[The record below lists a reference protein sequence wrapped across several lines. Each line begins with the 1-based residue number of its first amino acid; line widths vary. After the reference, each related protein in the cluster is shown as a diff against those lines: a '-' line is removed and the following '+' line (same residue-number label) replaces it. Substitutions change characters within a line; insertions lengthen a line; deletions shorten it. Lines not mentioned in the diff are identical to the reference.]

1 MKHPLKISLTALTA
15 IAVICGCAIYSLH
28 PFCRQSSLI
37 AVPEQFLGS
46 WQDED
51 SVLQI
56 NGDGTGE
63 YRQIIDQRQVVT
75 RYKIRCFRLDQTFY
89 FDVTMADPDEFN
101 KGIGAAAFQL
111 LPTHNLYK
119 LEAFGD
125 KLNLYWPNPEKLT
138 KAAEANALT
147 LPHIIVKTD
156 NDDSVVVFTAKPEE
170 WEAFLQTSSNLI
182 FANDPVLFE
191 RQK

>member
-1 MKHPLKISLTALTA
+1 MKNKFVIALGILST
-15 IAVICGCAIYSLH
+15 VIVMAGCAIYSLH

-37 AVPEQFLGS
+37 AIPEQFLGS
-46 WQDED
+46 WKSED
-51 SVLQI
+51 SALLI

-63 YRQIIDQRQVVT
+63 YRQVIDQRQVVT
-75 RYKIRCFRLDQTFY
+75 KYKIRCFQLDQKFY

-119 LEAFGD
+119 LEVFGD

-138 KAAEANALT
+138 KAAEAGTLT
-147 LPHIIVKTD
+147 LPHTIVKTD

-170 WEAFLQTSSNLI
+170 WEEFLQVHADWI
-182 FANDPVLFE
+182 FANNPGAFE